1 MISPSNITFK
11 AQATSALI
19 VASVFFY
26 FLIFAQFGF
35 LHRITESNPPS
46 ELTEI
51 ALICMGIGGITGC
64 IMAARRFTYK
74 HAKSWLMS
82 GFIVCGLTATSVA
95 AIPNIWIDVVAAL
108 FVGLFLGILTVV
120 IVPVISRTIRPERI
134 GFWVSLGVGGAY
146 ATCNIPLIFNSTP
159 QDHCIMGGAACVVG
173 VVLAN
178 YLPSV
183 ETPSAT
189 KKRPTYKTPISQFTK
204 VGLAASVV
212 CFLALIWLDS
222 AAFYIIQETESLKK
236 LTWSVN
242 NQLWN
247 LSAVHF
253 AAALLAGWF
262 LDRGW
267 LQYLLL
273 IALGILMLGGWQIGH
288 PAAHESPWP
297 VFAYVAGVSLYS
309 TALVAYAALRP
320 ETEYTPKIQ
329 TRAAWVFA
337 VAGWFGSAMGIGMA
351 KDLHRIPL
359 GFFVA
364 AAIVA
369 GVSFLASRTT
379 IGKAQVSLPT
389 VTTE

>member
-1 MISPSNITFK
+1 MNEPSTITLK
-11 AQATSALI
+11 TQATSALI

-35 LHRITESNPPS
+35 LHRIAESNPPTQ
-46 ELTEI
+46 LTEL
-51 ALICMGIGGITGC
+51 ALFGMGIGGITGC
-64 IMAARRFTYK
+64 ILAARCFSYR

-82 GFIVCGLTATSVA
+82 GFIACGLAAASVA
-95 AIPNIWIDVVAAL
+95 AIPNIWIDVIAAL

-120 IVPVISRTIRPERI
+120 IVPVISRTINPERI
-134 GFWVSLGVGGAY
+134 GFWVSVGVGGAY
-146 ATCNIPLIFNSTP
+146 AGCNIPFVFNSTP

-173 VVLAN
+173 VILAN

-183 ETPSAT
+183 DIPLTTGKSPIY
-189 KKRPTYKTPISQFTK
+189 RTPISQFTK
-204 VGLAASVV
+204 IGLAAIVV

-222 AAFYIIQETESLKK
+222 AAFYIIQETEALKK
-236 LTWSVN
+236 LTWSFN

-253 AAALLAGWF
+253 AAALLAGWV

-273 IALGILMLGGWQIGH
+273 IALGVLMLGGWQISH
-288 PAAHESPWP
+288 PASLESPFP

-309 TALVAYAALRP
+309 TALVAYAALSP
-320 ETEYTPKIQ
+320 ETEHTPKIQ

-337 VAGWFGSAMGIGMA
+337 IAGWFGSAMGIGMA
-351 KDLHRIPL
+351 KDLHYIPL
-359 GFFVA
+359 AFFVA

-369 GVSFLASRTT
+369 GGSFVT
-379 IGKAQVSLPT
+379 IKTMSGKTQVSLPT
-389 VTTE
+389 VTIE